1 LTVNVTAS
9 ASSTGSGSIPN
20 GGGKGGGGAF
30 GWLELLVL
38 ATLQASYLTRRPL
51 KAGRSD

>member
-20 GGGKGGGGAF
+20 GGKGGGGAF

-38 ATLQASYLTRRPL
+38 ATLRAAYLTRRPL